1 MALRKYNDLSQNIE
15 ILSEQVVDSIF
26 EVHKTIGPGFLEQ
39 IYEDCLCEKLML
51 RDISYQRQKPL
62 EIFYKNKKMKTAYR
76 LDLVVEDKIII
87 ELKCAEKLIPVHK
100 AQIMSYLKMSGLKLG
115 FLMNFNS
122 VLMKDGLQ
130 RIVLQKTS

>member
-39 IYEDCLCEKLML
+39 IYEDCLCEELML